1 MEVTTTNISLV
12 ASNKII
18 CMIYAMPQQLD
29 VDQTNIFYFQYLELG
44 LEASVISH
52 RQECDKLNKL
62 HIFAYF
68 IKGDINLDLV

>member
-1 MEVTTTNISLV
+1 MVVEVTTTNISLV

-18 CMIYAMPQQLD
+18 CMIYAMPQQFD

-44 LEASVISH
+44 LETSVISH

-62 HIFAYF
+62 HNLHIL
-68 IKGDINLDLV
+68 IKGTSI